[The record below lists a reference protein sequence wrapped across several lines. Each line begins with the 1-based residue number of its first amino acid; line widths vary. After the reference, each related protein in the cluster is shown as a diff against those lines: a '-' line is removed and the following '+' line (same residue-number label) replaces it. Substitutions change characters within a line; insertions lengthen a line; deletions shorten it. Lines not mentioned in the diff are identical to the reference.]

1 MMLVFLLKKTESRA
15 CVMEIEQNK
24 NTQPGHKEN
33 NKDYINKRSSRVLY
47 LGHNQQHVKMQQ
59 CVAKMPLYPLNW
71 SQVAIYIYWDFDL
84 QTHRQTTL

>member
-47 LGHNQQHVKMQQ
+47 LGHNQ
-59 CVAKMPLYPLNW
+59 
-71 SQVAIYIYWDFDL
+71 
-84 QTHRQTTL
+84 